1 MSLLGVG
8 PAELLLI
15 LIVALVVF
23 GPERL
28 PKMAKDL
35 GKAMGKW
42 RDALDQIQTVTDMPA
57 DKLIDLV
64 AEEEE
69 MQESVQEVVQR
80 DASEEA
86 KDSEE
91 IPHEEEEAE
100 EPEVEN

>member
-1 MSLLGVG
+1 MSFLGVG

-28 PKMAKDL
+28 PKMAKDM

-42 RDALDQIQTVTDMPA
+42 KAALDEMQAVTQLPA
-57 DKLIDLV
+57 DKILDLV
-64 AEEEE
+64 AKEEE
-69 MQESVQEVVQR
+69 MQESVQKVVEPAADEKADAAEEVVP
-80 DASEEA
+80 EE
-86 KDSEE
+86 KL
-91 IPHEEEEAE
+91 AE

>member
-1 MSLLGVG
+1 MSFLGVG

-42 RDALDQIQTVTDMPA
+42 KGALDEIQTVSDLPA
-57 DKLIDLV
+57 DKLLDFV
-64 AEEEE
+64 AKEEE
-69 MQESVQEVVQR
+69 MQESAQKVVER
-80 DASEEA
+80 AADEKTDATE
-86 KDSEE
+86 DVV
-91 IPHEEEEAE
+91 HEEKVAE
-100 EPEVEN
+100 DPEVEH